1 MGRQDARSI
10 VVFHPAR
17 PLRSRAVSS
26 YEERLI
32 EHPVNGIGDQ
42 LRAVL
47 DGFGD
52 EDREL
57 LETRNP
63 GWIARVGAAADWA
76 DGLTGLLDPRLVA
89 FELLDA
95 VHERL
100 NQTLSSA
107 QNAVAD
113 PTYAT
118 QAEQFVGQAVREAG
132 GLAMAAPPLPELA
145 DAVGKRIGRA
155 VGLRATALTR
165 ELGDLESQLQ
175 MVRQE
180 VAQAR
185 DEATAQD
192 ERRVAEQVQR
202 IAELAQAVDTE
213 RARIDQ
219 FVTTAVNENQQA
231 ERNRQSVHE
240 GALKEQEG
248 EFEEI
253 HATMSAKADE
263 LVAKIADDA
272 KRQLDEAAAE
282 HAQLAADL
290 KTAADDVI
298 GHLGEVKTKV
308 DELYEV
314 IVKKG
319 LSGAFAAEAKSQAG
333 SANVWRWIALVLGLL
348 AIGIAL
354 VTALHHPDDLSWQA
368 LIAKLSVSLLLGGLA
383 TYAGKQSGLHRRR
396 EAVAKELELDLAA
409 IGPFLE
415 QMEPEQRTEAI
426 QAFTQ
431 RWMTSRAIAG
441 PDGGGSPLLVAQ
453 ITEGL
458 ARLVSSGANGKS

>member
-1 MGRQDARSI
+1 MD
-10 VVFHPAR
+10 
-17 PLRSRAVSS
+17 RSRWRGG
-26 YEERLI
+26 RLGRR
-32 EHPVNGIGDQ
+32 P
-42 LRAVL
+42 
-47 DGFGD
+47 
-52 EDREL
+52 
-57 LETRNP
+57 
-63 GWIARVGAAADWA
+63 
-76 DGLTGLLDPRLVA
+76 TGLLDPRLVA
-89 FELLDA
+89 FEVLDA

-100 NQTLSSA
+100 NQALSSA

-165 ELGDLESQLQ
+165 ELDDLESQLQ

-185 DEATAQD
+185 DQATAED
-192 ERRVAEQVQR
+192 ERRVVEQVQR
-202 IAELAQAVDTE
+202 VVELAGAIDTE

-231 ERNRQSVHE
+231 ERNRQSIHE

-253 HATMSAKADE
+253 HAAMSARGDE
-263 LVAKIADDA
+263 LVARIADEA
-272 KRQLDEAAAE
+272 KQQLDAVAAE
-282 HAQLAADL
+282 HTKLVDALKAAGDE
-290 KTAADDVI
+290 VI
-298 GHLGEVKTKV
+298 GHLGEVKAKV

-319 LSGAFAAEAKSQAG
+319 LSGAFAAEAKSQAK
-333 SANVWRWIALVLGLL
+333 SANVWRWIALVLGLFS
-348 AIGIAL
+348 IGMAL
-354 VTALHHPDDLSWQA
+354 LTALDDPDDLTWQA
-368 LIAKLSVSLLLGGLA
+368 LIAHLSVSLLLGGLA
-383 TYAGKQSGLHRRR
+383 TFAGKQSGLHRRR

-415 QMEPEQRTEAI
+415 QMEPAQRVEAI

-431 RWMTSRAIAG
+431 RWMTSRAIGG
-441 PDGGGSPLLVAQ
+441 PDGGGSPLPVAQ
-453 ITEGL
+453 ITEALG
-458 ARLVSSGANGKS
+458 RLISGEANGRP